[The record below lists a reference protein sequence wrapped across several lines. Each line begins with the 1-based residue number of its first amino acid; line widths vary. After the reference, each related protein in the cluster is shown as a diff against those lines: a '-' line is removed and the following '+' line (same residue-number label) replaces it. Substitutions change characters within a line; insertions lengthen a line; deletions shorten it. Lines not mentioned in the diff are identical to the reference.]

1 MPQAT
6 MRRQYPAVTS
16 RGPTSTT
23 RPCSERSASGRR
35 ANATRSV
42 KHAPAPG
49 SLLDRQGAA
58 DHAGELARDR
68 QAEPG
73 AAIAPG
79 DRFVDLREALEDA
92 LLGVRRNADAG
103 VLDLDPQRGSRGRDG
118 LARAGGS

>member
-49 SLLDRQGAA
+49 SLRTVRVPPIMPASWRAIDR
-58 DHAGELARDR
+58 
-68 QAEPG
+68 PS
-73 AAIAPG
+73 P
-79 DRFVDLREALEDA
+79 V
-92 LLGVRRNADAG
+92 
-103 VLDLDPQRGSRGRDG
+103 PP
-118 LARAGGS
+118 